1 MAIYKT
7 IERFDDKHGHG
18 GVYEVNDFYT
28 HQDRI
33 EALSTDNNK
42 SKRPFIK
49 ELTVAELKDELT
61 RVNIEFDSKAN
72 KSELE
77 QLLLS
82 ELKK

>member
-49 ELTVAELKDELT
+49 ELTVADLKEELT
-61 RVNIEFDSKAN
+61 QREIEFDTKA
-72 KSELE
+72 KKEELE
-77 QLLLS
+77 KLLLS
-82 ELKK
+82 EVKK